1 MKTKTKLLFAIGFIS
16 VLCIGFLIGI
26 SVNFPKPDNSDL
38 AGTFGKAEKFH
49 KVQMTA
55 KDIELRS
62 ELLKDTARLRS
73 MIQGLV
79 YFSIFTGDVCAD
91 IDLTIVAFKAKG
103 MGSQAGEGEIVKA
116 LQDYSDFIRNNNKTL
131 NSTITLLSGFYL
143 NDTANLSLDVE
154 KNLKDFGAYVNGLN
168 QKNMV
173 LSQALKSIDN
183 FMLTGKTL
191 QTNTKEITQLKSI
204 RDQLLIKG
212 LQLGGLIGNKDQVSS
227 MIECALGV
235 ANMNAV
241 NSKGEIQASLVG
253 FGVILAQDLAGVVLS
268 YSPSSL
274 EFSVIFSQGQVGQ
287 AVNAAGNIPNA
298 IGDKQILALY
308 GKETLNIILSNYSMS
323 EVYNSQALTGNL
335 SANAMYGI
343 FAANN
348 VQSVF
353 QSSAGFNSM
362 YNSMGSNYL
371 GLYGSTQNE

>member
-1 MKTKTKLLFAIGFIS
+1 MKTKTKLLFAIGFLA

-55 KDIELRS
+55 KDIQLRS

-79 YFSIFTGDVCAD
+79 YFSIFTGDVCAEVD
-91 IDLTIVAFKAKG
+91 VTIVAFKANG
-103 MGSQAGEGEIVKA
+103 IGSQAGESDKVKA

-131 NSTITLLSGFYL
+131 NSTIALLSGFYL
-143 NDTANLSLDVE
+143 NDTANLSMDVE

-173 LSQALKSIDN
+173 LTQALKSIDN
-183 FMLTGKTL
+183 FMLTSKTL
-191 QTNTKEITQLKSI
+191 QINTKEITQLKSI

-212 LQLGGLIGNKDQVSS
+212 LQLGGLIGNKEQVGS
-227 MIECALGV
+227 MIQCALGV

-241 NSKGEIQASLVG
+241 NSKGEIQASLAG
-253 FGVILAQDLAGVVLS
+253 FGGIVLAQDLAGAILS
-268 YSPSSL
+268 YNASSL
-274 EFSVIFSQGQVGQ
+274 EFTVIFSQGIGQ
-287 AVNAAGNIPNA
+287 AVSAAGNIANA
-298 IGDKQILALY
+298 IGDKQILAIS
-308 GKETLNIILSNYSMS
+308 GKETLNILLGNYNMS
-323 EVYNSQALTGNL
+323 EVYNSQALTGTM
-335 SANAMYGI
+335 SANAMYSI

-348 VQSVF
+348 VQSAF
-353 QSSAGFNSM
+353 QSNAGFSSM

>member
-1 MKTKTKLLFAIGFIS
+1 MKTKTKLLFAIGFIA

>member
-1 MKTKTKLLFAIGFIS
+1 MKTKTKLLFAIGFIA

-191 QTNTKEITQLKSI
+191 QTNTKEVTQLKSI

>member
-1 MKTKTKLLFAIGFIS
+1 MKTKTKLLFAIGFIA

-26 SVNFPKPDNSDL
+26 SVNTPKLNNSNL

-55 KDIELRS
+55 KDIQLRS
-62 ELLKDTARLRS
+62 ELLKDTAQLRN

-79 YFSIFTGDVCAD
+79 YFSMFTGDVCAEV
-91 IDLTIVAFKAKG
+91 DLTIVAFKANG
-103 MGSQAGEGEIVKA
+103 MGSQAGESDKVKA

-173 LSQALKSIDN
+173 LSQALKSMDN
-183 FMLTGKTL
+183 FMLTSKTL
-191 QTNTKEITQLKSI
+191 QARTTEIAQLKSI

-212 LQLGGLIGNKDQVSS
+212 LQLGGLIGNREQVGS
-227 MIECALGV
+227 MIECALGS
-235 ANMNAV
+235 AKMNAV
-241 NSKGEIQASLVG
+241 NSKGDVQASFTG
-253 FGVILAQDLAGVVLS
+253 FGVILAHDLVGSVLS
-268 YSPSSL
+268 YSASSL
-274 EFSVIFSQGQVGQ
+274 EFSVYGSQGQIGQ
-287 AVNAAGNIPNA
+287 TVNAAGNIGNA
-298 IGDKQILALY
+298 IGDKQPLALM
-308 GKETLNIILSNYSMS
+308 GNGTLNIILANYSMS
-323 EVYNSQALTGNL
+323 EVYNSQALAGNL

-348 VQSVF
+348 VQGAF
-353 QSSAGFNSM
+353 QLGTGFSNIL
-362 YNSMGSNYL
+362 NSMGSNYL
-371 GLYGSTQNE
+371 GIYNSLQN

>member
-1 MKTKTKLLFAIGFIS
+1 MKTKTKLLFAIGFIA

-371 GLYGSTQNE
+371 RLYGSTQNE

>member
-1 MKTKTKLLFAIGFIS
+1 MKTKTKLLFAIGFIA

-26 SVNFPKPDNSDL
+26 SVKFPKPDNSDL